1 MIDDGGANSGPRT
14 RHSLT
19 SIPGRAAAA
28 TLRPFTNVAV
38 PEFERLIGA
47 ALDSPEVQRAA
58 RRAFESEGARR
69 LVDSLFDSG
78 LFDHVVDRLLASGAL
93 WRIVDEV
100 ADSPAVTAAITQ
112 QSLGFGEQV
121 GNELRAR
128 SRRADDRLEW
138 LAHRLLRRHD
148 RTAADGNRET
158 PGGSR

>member
-1 MIDDGGANSGPRT
+1 MIDDGRPNSELRT
-14 RHSLT
+14 RRSLT

-38 PEFERLIGA
+38 PELERLVGA
-47 ALDSPEVQRAA
+47 ALDSPELQRAA
-58 RRAFESEGARR
+58 RRAFESEAARQ
-69 LVDSLFDSG
+69 LVDSFFDTG
-78 LFDHVVDRLLASGAL
+78 LFDHFVDRLLASGAL

-128 SRRADDRLEW
+128 SRKADDRLER
-138 LAHRLLRRHD
+138 LAHRLSRGREQA
-148 RTAADGNRET
+148 AADDDGDTE
-158 PGGSR
+158 PGVS

>member
-1 MIDDGGANSGPRT
+1 MIEDGGPNSQPRT
-14 RHSLT
+14 RRSLS

-38 PEFERLIGA
+38 PELERLVGA
-47 ALDSPEVQRAA
+47 ALDSPELQRAA
-58 RRAFESEGARR
+58 RRAFESEAARQ
-69 LVDSLFDSG
+69 LVDSFFDTG
-78 LFDHVVDRLLASGAL
+78 LFDHFVDRMLASGAL

-128 SRRADDRLEW
+128 SRKADDLLER
-138 LAHRLLRRHD
+138 LAHRLLQRRE
-148 RTAADGNRET
+148 RAAADGAAERT
-158 PGGSR
+158 VGSS